1 MRFTMSTTS
10 IMAQP
15 RNVIK
20 STASKTGRETIHS
33 GHFMVSQFEAD
44 AQDDEYEVA
53 VPVPEVN
60 SKQLEIIPIPVRSVV
75 YGVGGGDSGCGG
87 CGGGSSS
94 SSSTSLIG
102 ACHSGDRLTFNSSQ
116 KIMSVSIETSLT
128 KLFQCMSIAYR

>member
-1 MRFTMSTTS
+1 MRFAMSSTT
-10 IMAQP
+10 IMAQH

-20 STASKTGRETIHS
+20 STAARAGKETIHS

-60 SKQLEIIPIPVRSVV
+60 SKQLEIIPIPLRSVV
-75 YGVGGGDSGCGG
+75 YS
-87 CGGGSSS
+87 GGGSASANGS
-94 SSSTSLIG
+94 GGYIG

-116 KIMSVSIETSLT
+116 KIVSVSIETSLT

>member
-1 MRFTMSTTS
+1 
-10 IMAQP
+10 MAQP

-20 STASKTGRETIHS
+20 STASRTGGETIHS

-75 YGVGGGDSGCGG
+75 CGVGGGDSGCGG

-94 SSSTSLIG
+94 SSSTSIIG